1 MVWKKMLV
9 EEFKDGCIVHGY
21 LSCVNGVIL
30 ATSESQYCRKPS
42 INFLIKR
49 IFHLEEDVS

>member
-1 MVWKKMLV
+1 MLV
-9 EEFKDGCIVHGY
+9 VEFQDGCIVHGY

-30 ATSESQYCRKPS
+30 TISESQYCRKPS

-49 IFHLEEDVS
+49 IFGLEEDVSCRTP

>member
-9 EEFKDGCIVHGY
+9 EEFQDGCIVHGY

-30 ATSESQYCRKPS
+30 ATSEYQYCRKPS

-49 IFHLEEDVS
+49 IFHSEEDIS